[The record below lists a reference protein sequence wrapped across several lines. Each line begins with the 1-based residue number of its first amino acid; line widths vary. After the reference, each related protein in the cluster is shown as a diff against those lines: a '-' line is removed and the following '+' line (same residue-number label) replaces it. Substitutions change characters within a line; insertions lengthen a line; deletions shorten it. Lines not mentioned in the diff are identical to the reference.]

1 MSRRT
6 ISPPSRALA
15 EDVERWMADE
25 PVSACREPRARRA
38 LGGSSGTGRRSLG
51 RRGSPGRGC
60 WAAAVLAVQTRAK
73 GAIARAL
80 VNETRANAALSE
92 ANHRVEERY
101 ALATEAIKT
110 FHTGVSENFLLKEE
124 KFKDLRQRLLTSAAD
139 FYGRLSALLGP
150 ETDFASRR
158 ALHQATFELA
168 DLTAKIGRTE
178 DALCPTG
185 RCCRGGGRLR
195 RSRGPTPRPAPT
207 WAAASRASHRCWR
220 RPGRRTRR
228 WQPTESRGCWPHW
241 RPRRRKPCL
250 RWRTVVR
257 V

>member
-1 MSRRT
+1 MSRWT
-6 ISPPSRALA
+6 PTPSRPAGG
-15 EDVERWMADE
+15 
-25 PVSACREPRARRA
+25 RAAGR
-38 LGGSSGTGRRSLG
+38 SGTGLRSPALLQL
-51 RRGSPGRGC
+51 SWPGFFGL
-60 WAAAVLAVQTRAK
+60 AAVLAVQTRAK

-92 ANHRVEERY
+92 ANQRVEERY
-101 ALATEAIKT
+101 SLATEAIKT
-110 FHTGVSENFLLKEE
+110 FHTGVSEDFLLKEE

-139 FYGRLSALLGP
+139 FYGRLGALLGR

-158 ALHQATFELA
+158 ALYQATFELA
-168 DLTAKIGRTE
+168 ELTAKIGRKE
-178 DALCPTG
+178 VASRPTG
-185 RCCRGGGRLR
+185 RFCRGGRRLR
-195 RSRGPTPRPAPT
+195 RSRGPRPRPAPT

-228 WQPTESRGCWPHW
+228 WQPTKTPSACWPHW